1 MTDND
6 WIKQL
11 QSTMEHHEEAA
22 PDGLWSDIES
32 RLPQPRKATP
42 SWLRYAAAAVVAGT
56 IIGTGSLLW
65 NAQRPSGV
73 TSSDQPTL
81 AQVED
86 NPIVEESSTNVK
98 KTIQAK
104 ASPYPSQNAT
114 VLAKHRAVTRP
125 STPSQTAHAQETTEE
140 EVVQTTSNDNKDT
153 VQPGNPPT
161 PTITTMEEPLYAT
174 VTPNN
179 TMNVPTRQTRKH
191 VSIAFF
197 ATNPLSE
204 LLGSGKNGDYMVAD
218 HNSSSSPDSIPAGN
232 EDNGALPAKRNAP
245 LRIKDKFAKHHVPY
259 SLGVSVSIPFSER
272 FALTSGLVYTRM
284 RSDFSSHEQT
294 LHYIGVP
301 LGATYS
307 IWKWRWVSLYAVGGV
322 QADFNVKAT
331 LKEPYSIIDSHMSK
345 DRVQFSAMLGPG
357 LQFELNKNFSIYV
370 EPTGRYY
377 FNNGS
382 DVLNYFKDKPWNIN
396 FNAGLRLTL
405 K

>member
-32 RLPQPRKATP
+32 RLPQPRRAKP
-42 SWLRYAAAAVVAGT
+42 SWLRFAAAAVVAGI
-56 IIGTGSLLW
+56 IIGAGSLLW
-65 NAQRPSGV
+65 NMQRPSGV
-73 TSSDQPTL
+73 TSSDQTTL
-81 AQVED
+81 AQVQED
-86 NPIVEESSTNVK
+86 PIVEERSTTDK
-98 KTIQAK
+98 KSVQTRTL
-104 ASPYPSQNAT
+104 PSLTRHDT
-114 VLAKHRAVTRP
+114 VLAKQRATTKP
-125 STPSQTAHAQETTEE
+125 STPDQTAHAQETAEE
-140 EVVQTTSNDNKDT
+140 EAVQSTSIDKDT
-153 VQPGNPPT
+153 VQPGSPPS
-161 PTITTMEEPLYAT
+161 PIITTMEEPHYAT
-174 VTPNN
+174 VTPNS
-179 TMNVPTRQTRKH
+179 TMNVPTRQTRQH
-191 VSIAFF
+191 ISIAFF
-197 ATNPLSE
+197 ATNPLSD
-204 LLGSGKNGDYMVAD
+204 LLGNGKNGNIMDAD
-218 HNSSSSPDSIPAGN
+218 PGSLSTPDSIPAGN
-232 EDNGALPAKRNAP
+232 EDNGALQAKRNAP
-245 LRIKDKFAKHHVPY
+245 LRIKDNLAKHHVPY
-259 SLGVSVSIPFSER
+259 SLGVSVSIPFSEH

-284 RSDFSSHEQT
+284 KSDFSSYEQT

-307 IWKWRWVSLYAVGGV
+307 IWKWKWVSLYAVGGV

-331 LKEPYSIIDSHMSK
+331 LNEPYSIIDSHMSK

-357 LQFELNKNFSIYV
+357 LQFNLNKNFSIYV